1 VLLPAAVIGPAGQL
15 TAQAVRDSAGIQ
27 VVSSERPMLPAARAW
42 RIDERPVLRI
52 GGDDAPPD
60 TVYEFA
66 LIMGVSRMSDGRWAV
81 GVQGAHTV
89 RFFDAA
95 GKFVGSAGRQGQG
108 PGEFRQILGM
118 TGMPGDTI
126 VVTDN
131 REIEYFDGRGRF
143 IRQGAS
149 QRTMGDFGYVWPAA
163 MLPGG
168 SYVGFNLDQRV
179 VPPPGRVTR
188 TLPLVR
194 VSSAGA
200 RIDSMGVVPIN
211 TEIFDGRQPYG
222 TRLMFGPT
230 SSLATA
236 GERIWFGFPD
246 RYEVRELDQSGRLV
260 RLARRAFTPTPV
272 REAERRTVT
281 EFRLETAGRDRLHP
295 MTTAIKER
303 IASTP
308 FAETYPAFGELKTDR
323 SGNLWVQHYDW
334 HSTLIEAGPSR
345 VQTMSV
351 ASQWDVFDP
360 AGRWL
365 CSVTLPARFTPLEI
379 GNDYVAGI
387 ARDDDDVERVDIYRL
402 RKPGVGQP

>member
-1 VLLPAAVIGPAGQL
+1 
-15 TAQAVRDSAGIQ
+15 
-27 VVSSERPMLPAARAW
+27 
-42 RIDERPVLRI
+42 
-52 GGDDAPPD
+52 
-60 TVYEFA
+60 
-66 LIMGVSRMSDGRWAV
+66 
-81 GVQGAHTV
+81 
-89 RFFDAA
+89 
-95 GKFVGSAGRQGQG
+95 
-108 PGEFRQILGM
+108 
-118 TGMPGDTI
+118 
-126 VVTDN
+126 
-131 REIEYFDGRGRF
+131 
-143 IRQGAS
+143 
-149 QRTMGDFGYVWPAA
+149 
-163 MLPGG
+163 
-168 SYVGFNLDQRV
+168 
-179 VPPPGRVTR
+179 
-188 TLPLVR
+188 
-194 VSSAGA
+194 
-200 RIDSMGVVPIN
+200 
-211 TEIFDGRQPYG
+211 
-222 TRLMFGPT
+222 MFGPT

-351 ASQWDVFDP
+351 ASQWDVFGP

-365 CSVTLPARFTPLEI
+365 CTVTLPARFTPLEI